1 MKTPILYLTCCLLVL
16 GVAESLAAN
25 GCDIAGQSSSGD
37 WRADVS
43 SSEKAEYLLDMELAA
58 SLMHAEA
65 CIASAAQPSQQEK
78 PRGDVAAIDASDTED
93 KAFDSTAEVASS
105 GGEPS
110 LAVEVGGVMIPV
122 GEGASKAGLVRGL
135 VKPNNTR
142 QDDSSEAS
150 DLPVPK
156 NRLAAI
162 LIEAIRI
169 ESDPG
174 RRNSLIERYKQLYGE
189 KSELD

>member
-1 MKTPILYLTCCLLVL
+1 
-16 GVAESLAAN
+16 
-25 GCDIAGQSSSGD
+25 
-37 WRADVS
+37 
-43 SSEKAEYLLDMELAA
+43 
-58 SLMHAEA
+58 
-65 CIASAAQPSQQEK
+65 
-78 PRGDVAAIDASDTED
+78 
-93 KAFDSTAEVASS
+93 
-105 GGEPS
+105 
-110 LAVEVGGVMIPV
+110 MIPV

-169 ESDPG
+169 ESDPD

-189 KSELD
+189 KSESD